1 MHQSVCRQPGLF
13 DAPVNPGLLCLYHA
27 FLWFATIIFVVTIF
41 RHYEGMKYRI
51 VPVDTRQ
58 PEVVQL
64 LTLLQ
69 KSCLPHDKIY
79 PITQGYWY
87 VAYTQNGEAAGFA
100 GVVPSSRW
108 SDTMYL
114 CRAGVVRA
122 HRGCGLQKRFIKT
135 RVRKAK
141 TLGMNWVIT
150 DTNENPA
157 SANSL
162 IATGFKMFE
171 PFQPWGLKTAL
182 YWKYRIKHA
191 V

>member
-1 MHQSVCRQPGLF
+1 M
-13 DAPVNPGLLCLYHA
+13 CLYHGI
-27 FLWFATIIFVVTIF
+27 FKCATIIFLVTILW
-41 RHYEGMKYRI
+41 HYVDMKYRV

-69 KSCLPHDKIY
+69 KACLPADVVYKITDKE
-79 PITQGYWY
+79 YWY
-87 VAYTQNGEAAGFA
+87 VAYTHDGEAVGFA
-100 GVVPSSRW
+100 GVVPSARW

-114 CRAGVVRA
+114 CRAGVVLA
-122 HRGCGLQKRFIKT
+122 HRGRGLQKKLIKA
-135 RVRKAK
+135 RIRKAK
-141 TLGMNWVIT
+141 ALGMNWIIT

-171 PFQPWGLKTAL
+171 PSKPWGLKTAL
-182 YWKYRIKHA
+182 YWKYKINHA

>member
-1 MHQSVCRQPGLF
+1 LGL
-13 DAPVNPGLLCLYHA
+13 
-27 FLWFATIIFVVTIF
+27 ATIIFVVTIF
-41 RHYEGMKYRI
+41 RHHKGMKYRI

-64 LTLLQ
+64 LSLLQ
-69 KSCLPHDKIY
+69 KACLPHDKIY
-79 PITQGYWY
+79 PITKGYWY
-87 VAYTQNGEAAGFA
+87 VAYTQDGEAAGFA

-122 HRGCGLQKRFIKT
+122 HRGCGLQKRFIKA

-141 TLGMNWVIT
+141 ALGMNWVIT

-162 IATGFKMFE
+162 IAIGFKMFE
-171 PFQPWGLKTAL
+171 PSQPWGLKTAL
-182 YWKYRIKHA
+182 YWRYRIKHA

>member
-1 MHQSVCRQPGLF
+1 M
-13 DAPVNPGLLCLYHA
+13 
-27 FLWFATIIFVVTIF
+27 
-41 RHYEGMKYRI
+41 GMKYRI

-69 KSCLPHDKIY
+69 KACLPADVVYKITDKE
-79 PITQGYWY
+79 YWY
-87 VAYTQNGEAAGFA
+87 VAYTQDGEAAGFA
-100 GVVPSSRW
+100 GIVPSTRW

-114 CRAGVVRA
+114 CRAGVVLA
-122 HRGCGLQKRFIKT
+122 HRGRGLQKKLIKA
-135 RVRKAK
+135 RIRKAK
-141 TLGMNWVIT
+141 ALGMNWVIT
-150 DTNENPA
+150 DTNQNPA

-162 IATGFKMFE
+162 ISTGFKVFD
-171 PFQPWGLKTAL
+171 PSKPWGLKTAL

>member
-1 MHQSVCRQPGLF
+1 
-13 DAPVNPGLLCLYHA
+13 
-27 FLWFATIIFVVTIF
+27 
-41 RHYEGMKYRI
+41 MKYRV

-64 LTLLQ
+64 LVWLQ
-69 KSCLPHDKIY
+69 KACLPADKIY

-114 CRAGVVRA
+114 CRAGVVLA
-122 HRGCGLQKRFIKT
+122 HRGRGLQKRFIKA
-135 RVRKAK
+135 RIRKAK
-141 TLGMNWVIT
+141 ALNMNWVIS
-150 DTNENPA
+150 DTNQNPA

-162 IATGFKMFE
+162 IAIGFKMFE
-171 PFQPWGLKTAL
+171 PSQPWGLKTAL
-182 YWKYRIKHA
+182 YWKYRIQHA

>member
-1 MHQSVCRQPGLF
+1 MSSAGTVRTP
-13 DAPVNPGLLCLYHA
+13 DNPGLLRLYQSYLGLA
-27 FLWFATIIFVVTIF
+27 TFIFLVTIF
-41 RHYEGMKYRI
+41 QHHTCMKYRI
-51 VPVDTRQ
+51 APVDTRQ
-58 PEVVQL
+58 SEVVQL

-69 KSCLPHDKIY
+69 KACLPHDKIY

-122 HRGCGLQKRFIKT
+122 HRGRGLQKRFIKA
-135 RVRKAK
+135 RIRKAK
-141 TLGMNWVIT
+141 ALKMNWVIS
-150 DTNENPA
+150 DTNQNPA

-162 IATGFKMFE
+162 IAIGFKMFE
-171 PFQPWGLKTAL
+171 PSQPWGLKTAL
-182 YWKYRIKHA
+182 YWKYKIKHA

>member
-1 MHQSVCRQPGLF
+1 
-13 DAPVNPGLLCLYHA
+13 
-27 FLWFATIIFVVTIF
+27 
-41 RHYEGMKYRI
+41 MKYRV

-69 KSCLPHDKIY
+69 KACLPADKIY
-79 PITQGYWY
+79 PITKGYWY
-87 VAYTQNGEAAGFA
+87 VAYTQDGEAAGFA
-100 GVVPSSRW
+100 GIVPSARW

-114 CRAGVVRA
+114 CRAGVVLA
-122 HRGCGLQKRFIKT
+122 HRGRGLQKKFIKA

-141 TLGMNWVIT
+141 ALGMNWVIS
-150 DTNENPA
+150 DTHQNPA

-162 IATGFKMFE
+162 IATGFKMFD
-171 PFQPWGLKTAL
+171 PSQPWGFKTAL